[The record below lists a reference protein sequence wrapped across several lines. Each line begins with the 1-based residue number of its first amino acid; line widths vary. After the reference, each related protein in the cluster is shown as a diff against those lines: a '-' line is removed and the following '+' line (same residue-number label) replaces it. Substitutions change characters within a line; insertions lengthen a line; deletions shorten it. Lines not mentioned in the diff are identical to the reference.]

1 MLTKNNSFT
10 RTGKL
15 LKYELLCSSQV
26 LLPIYGILLL
36 VSVIA
41 YFEQGLNG
49 TFSTNILDNVEAI
62 LAIIFF
68 SVFIAATVLT
78 VVHLI
83 NRFKKSMFSDEAYL
97 TMSLPVTVNNH
108 LVAKFVSSLIW
119 GSLCIIVATLSFFL
133 LFVRYMEIEA
143 IRSFLFNFFPKVMRD
158 LEISSIPG
166 FLFSFF
172 ICYITGLA
180 EFVLWVYCIM
190 SIGHLFKNHRRI
202 AQILA
207 AVAIMVVSNNVTQ
220 LIFKS
225 LIEMG
230 QSWDCSLES
239 GFYIFETV
247 FVICNLIFSAV
258 YFAVSSF
265 ILSRKLNLE

>member
-41 YFEQGLNG
+41 YFEQGLSG
-49 TFSTNILDNVEAI
+49 TFKTGILNNVESI
-62 LAIIFF
+62 LAIVYS

-108 LVAKFVSSLIW
+108 LVAKLVSSLLW

-133 LFVRYMEIEA
+133 LFVRYIDAEHIY
-143 IRSFLFNFFPKVMRD
+143 NFFFNIFPSVLKNLD
-158 LEISSIPG
+158 ISSMPG
-166 FLFSFF
+166 FLFSLF
-172 ICYITGLA
+172 ICYITALA
-180 EFVLWVYCIM
+180 QFVLWIYCIM

-202 AQILA
+202 AQVLA
-207 AVAIMVVSNNVTQ
+207 AVAIMVISNNVTQ
-220 LIFKS
+220 FVFHRFINGREFN
-225 LIEMG
+225 IYT
-230 QSWDCSLES
+230 LES
-239 GFYIFETV
+239 IFV
-247 FVICNLIFSAV
+247 AFQLVFSAV